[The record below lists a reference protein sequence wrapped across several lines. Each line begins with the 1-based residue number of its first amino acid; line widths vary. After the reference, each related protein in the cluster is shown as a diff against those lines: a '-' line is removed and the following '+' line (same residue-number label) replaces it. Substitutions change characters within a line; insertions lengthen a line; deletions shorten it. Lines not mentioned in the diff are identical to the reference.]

1 MQVEMTYVDNFLK
14 FIFVSSCRHCNFMAS
29 NYQPITM
36 QDFVHLHVHTQYSLL
51 DGQASV
57 SALVDKAMKDG
68 MKGIAV
74 TDHGNMFAIK
84 EFTNYVNKKNGG
96 PKGEIKDLKKRIAAI
111 EAGEVECADKDA
123 EIADCKAKIADAEG
137 RLFKPIIGCEMY
149 VARRTMDKKE
159 GKPDQSGYH
168 LIVLAKNEKG
178 YHNLIKLV
186 SRAWTKGYYMR
197 PRTDRNELEKYH
209 EGLIICS
216 ACLGGEV
223 PKKITQG
230 LLAEAEEAIQ
240 WYKNLFGD
248 DYYLEMQR
256 HKATVPKANHEAYP
270 LQVNV
275 NKHLIEYS
283 KKYNVKLI
291 CTNDV
296 HFVNEEHAE
305 AHDRLICL
313 STGKDLDDPN
323 RMYYTKQEWM
333 KTKAE
338 MNELFADVPEALSNT
353 LEILDKVEYY
363 SIDHAPI
370 MPTFAIPE
378 DFGTEEGYRQKYT
391 EKDLFDEFT
400 QDENGNVVLSEEA
413 AKDKIKRLGGYDK
426 LYRIKLEADYLKKLT
441 FDGAKK
447 FYGDPLSPEVK
458 ERLVFELH
466 IMKTMGFPGYFL
478 IVQDFIAAG
487 RNMGVS
493 IGPGRGSAAGSAVAY
508 CLQITKIDPI
518 KYDLLFERFLN
529 PDRISLPDIDIDFD
543 DDGRGEVLRWVTEKY
558 GQEKVAHIIT
568 YGTMATK
575 LAIKDVARVQKLPLA
590 ESDRLAKLVPDKI
603 PDKKLNLKNAIEYVP
618 ELQAAEA
625 SPDPLVRDTM
635 KYAKMLEGNV
645 RGTGVHACGTIIC
658 RDDITDW
665 VPVSTA
671 DDKETGEKMLVTQYE
686 GSVIE
691 DTGLIKMDFLGL
703 KTLSIIKEAVENIRL
718 SKGMELDIDSISI
731 EDPATYKLYSDGRTI
746 GTFQFESAGMQKYL
760 RELQPSTFEDLIAM
774 NALYRPGPMDYIPDF
789 IDRKHGRKPIEYD
802 IPVMEKY
809 LKDTYG
815 ITVYQEQVM
824 QIFRELAGF
833 SFGQADNV
841 RRAMSKKK
849 HAVMEAE
856 REHFVHG
863 CTEPG
868 HECPGCVANGI
879 PEQVANQIYDEMSS
893 FASYAFNKSHAACYA
908 YVAFQTAY
916 LKCHYP
922 SQFMAALLT
931 SVLDNTDKVIEY
943 SGECARLGIKVLPPD
958 VNISNGGFTADDNG
972 QIRFGLNAVK
982 NVGRNLIENAVAE
995 RKEKPYTSLYD
1006 FCKRMHGSELNR
1018 RAVESLIKAGAFDC
1032 FGSNRHS
1039 MVEAVE
1045 GILKSIE
1052 TDSRRNLEGQL
1063 DLFSVMSGEVQQ
1075 SPQEDVYE
1083 IRPLAE
1089 YTPAELLQQEKEVSG
1104 LYLSGHPLD
1113 AYREKSARI
1122 GSHTIKDLTG
1132 EDAHVQ
1138 DGEKVRI
1145 VCAVVKNR
1153 MMTTKSNSMMAFTSV
1168 EDLTGTMEVIVFPKV
1183 LDRFRDAIQEN
1194 AVVVIDGRL
1203 SVREDE
1209 ASKLLADSILPIDS
1223 YDPTRLDKGRPDP
1236 VKTAARRVFIR
1247 LPSRSCPQYA
1257 KVINLLGIFDGNMPV
1272 ILYLEDTKQK
1282 LAAPRRLYTSGHPL
1296 FFKELERLLGAEN
1309 VATK

>member
-1 MQVEMTYVDNFLK
+1 MSFT
-14 FIFVSSCRHCNFMAS
+14 
-29 NYQPITM
+29 
-36 QDFVHLHVHTQYSLL
+36 HLHLHTEYSLL
-51 DGQASV
+51 DGACRIPKLV
-57 SALVDKAMKDG
+57 ERIKALGMTSCAITDHGVMYGCIDFYSAMKDA
-68 MKGIAV
+68 GI
-74 TDHGNMFAIK
+74 
-84 EFTNYVNKKNGG
+84 
-96 PKGEIKDLKKRIAAI
+96 
-111 EAGEVECADKDA
+111 
-123 EIADCKAKIADAEG
+123 
-137 RLFKPIIGCEMY
+137 KPIIGCEVY
-149 VARRTMDKKE
+149 VCRDRLDKSAANRE
-159 GKPDQSGYH
+159 YSH
-168 LIVLAKNEKG
+168 LILLCENNTG
-178 YHNLIKLV
+178 YQNLMKLV
-186 SRAWTKGYYMR
+186 SEGFLTGYYYR
-197 PRTDRNELEKYH
+197 PRIDYNLIRQH
-209 EGLIICS
+209 SEG
-216 ACLGGEV
+216 
-223 PKKITQG
+223 
-230 LLAEAEEAIQ
+230 
-240 WYKNLFGD
+240 
-248 DYYLEMQR
+248 
-256 HKATVPKANHEAYP
+256 
-270 LQVNV
+270 
-275 NKHLIEYS
+275 
-283 KKYNVKLI
+283 
-291 CTNDV
+291 
-296 HFVNEEHAE
+296 
-305 AHDRLICL
+305 LICL
-313 STGKDLDDPN
+313 SACLSGDLPKLLLQGRYDDAEAYVREMQDIFGEKNFYVEIMDHGIREEKIVMPRLISLAREMDVPLVATNDCHYLEEKDADAQEVLLCIQTGKTLDDAN
-323 RMYYTKQEWM
+323 RMRMDTRQLYVKSED
-333 KTKAE
+333 E
-338 MNELFADVPEALSNT
+338 MRTLFAACPDAVDRTQEIADRCNEFEFGVTRLPHYPVPEGETALSMLT
-353 LEILDKVEYY
+353 RLTHEGLRERYPDAK
-363 SIDHAPI
+363 
-370 MPTFAIPE
+370 E
-378 DFGTEEGYRQKYT
+378 DDEPWQRLNYELNVISSMGYV
-391 EKDLFDEFT
+391 D
-400 QDENGNVVLSEEA
+400 
-413 AKDKIKRLGGYDK
+413 
-426 LYRIKLEADYLKKLT
+426 
-441 FDGAKK
+441 
-447 FYGDPLSPEVK
+447 
-458 ERLVFELH
+458 
-466 IMKTMGFPGYFL
+466 YFL
-478 IVQDFIAAG
+478 IVWDFIRYAKSQG
-487 RNMGVS
+487 IMV
-493 IGPGRGSAAGSAVAY
+493 GPGRGSGAGSIVAY
-508 CLQITKIDPI
+508 SLGITMLDPL
-518 KYDLLFERFLN
+518 KYQLLFERFLN
-529 PDRISLPDIDIDFD
+529 PERVTMPDIDVDFCYERRQEVIDYVN
-543 DDGRGEVLRWVTEKY
+543 RKY
-558 GQEKVAHIIT
+558 GADHVAQIVT
-568 YGTMATK
+568 FGTMAARN
-575 LAIKDVARVQKLPLA
+575 AIRDVGRVMGIPYQQV
-590 ESDRLAKLVPDKI
+590 DVVAKLVPMELKMTLKRALEVSSEL
-603 PDKKLNLKNAIEYVP
+603 KKLYDTDPQVTELIDTALKVEGMPRHASTHAAGVVITP
-618 ELQAAEA
+618 EPTDYYL
-625 SPDPLVRDTM
+625 PLATNDG
-635 KYAKMLEGNV
+635 L
-645 RGTGVHACGTIIC
+645 
-658 RDDITDW
+658 
-665 VPVSTA
+665 P
-671 DDKETGEKMLVTQYE
+671 VTQFNMTE
-686 GSVIE
+686 IE
-691 DTGLIKMDFLGL
+691 ELGLLKMDFLGL
-703 KTLSIIKEAVENIRL
+703 RTLTVIRDAEVAVQKQHPEFSIRDLNY
-718 SKGMELDIDSISI
+718 D
-731 EDPATYKLYSDGRTI
+731 DPDTYKMLGQGDTEGV
-746 GTFQFESAGMQKYL
+746 FQLESSGMKQVL
-760 RELQPSTFEDLIAM
+760 VGLQPQNLEDVIALIS
-774 NALYRPGPMDYIPDF
+774 LYRPGPMDSIPT
-789 IDRKHGRKPIEYD
+789 
-802 IPVMEKY
+802 Y
-809 LKDTYG
+809 LRNRHEPDKISYKTPQLAHILDVTNG
-815 ITVYQEQVM
+815 CIVYQEQVM

-982 NVGRNLIENAVAE
+982 NVGRNLIENAVTE

-1247 LPSRSCPQYA
+1247 LPSRSCPQYD
-1257 KVINLLGIFDGNMPV
+1257 KVVNLLEIFDGDIPV

>member
-1 MQVEMTYVDNFLK
+1 MQF
-14 FIFVSSCRHCNFMAS
+14 C
-29 NYQPITM
+29 
-36 QDFVHLHVHTQYSLL
+36 HLHTHTEYSLL
-51 DGQASV
+51 DGEASIKK
-57 SALVDKAMKDG
+57 LVARVKELG
-68 MKGIAV
+68 MDSCAI
-74 TDHGNMFAIK
+74 TDHGSMYGVVDF
-84 EFTNYVNKKNGG
+84 Y
-96 PKGEIKDLKKRIAAI
+96 R
-111 EAGEVECADKDA
+111 EAKSQGIHPV
-123 EIADCKAKIADAEG
+123 
-137 RLFKPIIGCEMY
+137 IGCEVYM
-149 VARRTMDKKE
+149 APRSRFDKVHDIDNKT
-159 GKPDQSGYH
+159 SH
-168 LIVLAKNEKG
+168 LILLAENQKG
-178 YHNLIKLV
+178 YKNLIKLV
-186 SRAWTKGYYMR
+186 SAGYIDGFYYK
-197 PRTDRNELEKYH
+197 PRIDFEMLKEH
-209 EGLIICS
+209 SEGIIALS
-216 ACLGGEV
+216 ACIAGEV
-223 PKKITQG
+223 PKALLRGDYDEAKKIALKYAEVLGKDNYFLEIQDHG
-230 LLAEAEEAIQ
+230 LSEQKRIIPDMLRLSEETGIGLVA
-240 WYKNLFGD
+240 
-248 DYYLEMQR
+248 
-256 HKATVPKANHEAYP
+256 
-270 LQVNV
+270 
-275 NKHLIEYS
+275 
-283 KKYNVKLI
+283 
-291 CTNDV
+291 TNDIHYLKKEDAKYQDV
-296 HFVNEEHAE
+296 LMCIQMEKKV
-305 AHDRLICL
+305 
-313 STGKDLDDPN
+313 DDPD
-323 RMYYTKQEWM
+323 RMKFETEEFYIKSPE
-333 KTKAE
+333 E
-338 MNELFADVPEALSNT
+338 MTSLFEYVPQAIENT
-353 LEILDKVEYY
+353 EKIAKRCNVD
-363 SIDHAPI
+363 
-370 MPTFAIPE
+370 F
-378 DFGTEEGYRQKYT
+378 DFGTRHLPAYAVPDGKDAFEYLHELCQNGL
-391 EKDLFDEFT
+391 EKRYSPVSDEL
-400 QDENGNVVLSEEA
+400 Q
-413 AKDKIKRLGGYDK
+413 KRLDYELGV
-426 LYRIKLEADYLKKLT
+426 IK
-441 FDGAKK
+441 
-447 FYGDPLSPEVK
+447 S
-458 ERLVFELH
+458 
-466 IMKTMGFPGYFL
+466 MGFVDYFL
-478 IVQDFIAAG
+478 IVWDFIHFAK
-487 RNMGVS
+487 NNGVMV
-493 IGPGRGSAAGSAVAY
+493 GPGRGSAAGSIVAY
-508 CLQITKIDPI
+508 SLGITTVDPI
-518 KYDLLFERFLN
+518 KYGLIFERFLN
-529 PDRISLPDIDIDFD
+529 PERVSMPDIDIDFAPN
-543 DDGRGEVLRWVTEKY
+543 GRQKIIDYVVEKY
-558 GQEKVAHIIT
+558 GEGQVAQIIT
-568 YGTMATK
+568 FGTMKAK
-575 LAIKDVARVQKLPLA
+575 LAIRDVGRALDIPYA
-590 ESDRLAKLVPDKI
+590 EVDKVAKLVPFD
-603 PDKKLNLKNAIEYVP
+603 LKMTISKALDISTELHALYENDPQIKELLDTSMALEGLPRHASTHAAGVVITSEPIVNYVP
-618 ELQAAEA
+618 LQLNSENFITTQFTK
-625 SPDPLVRDTM
+625 DTVEN
-635 KYAKMLEGNV
+635 L
-645 RGTGVHACGTIIC
+645 
-658 RDDITDW
+658 
-665 VPVSTA
+665 
-671 DDKETGEKMLVTQYE
+671 
-686 GSVIE
+686 
-691 DTGLIKMDFLGL
+691 GLLKMDFLGL
-703 KTLSIIKEAVENIRL
+703 RTLTVIRDAEVAVQKQHPEFSIRK
-718 SKGMELDIDSISI
+718 LDYD
-731 EDPATYKLYSDGRTI
+731 DPDTYKMLGQGDTEGV
-746 GTFQFESAGMQKYL
+746 FQLESSGMKQVL
-760 RELQPSTFEDLIAM
+760 VGLQPQNLEDVIALIS
-774 NALYRPGPMDYIPDF
+774 LYRPGPMDSIPT
-789 IDRKHGRKPIEYD
+789 
-802 IPVMEKY
+802 Y
-809 LKDTYG
+809 LRNRHEPDKISYKTPQLAHILDVTNG
-815 ITVYQEQVM
+815 CIVYQEQVM

-982 NVGRNLIENAVAE
+982 NVGRNLIENAVTE
-995 RKEKPYTSLYD
+995 RREKPYTSLYD

-1075 SPQEDVYE
+1075 GPQEDVYE

-1247 LPSRSCPQYA
+1247 LPSRSCPQYD
-1257 KVINLLGIFDGNMPV
+1257 KVVNLLEIFDGDIPV